1 MLFFFFYDNSKQAA
15 ATVEIII
22 TKGLNSELIKRP
34 RVSINM
40 CFHALL
46 QDNSRERDNNFSRH
60 FDISTWKIEG
70 KRATKNAIIGPLNF
84 KEKF

>member
-40 CFHALL
+40 CFHAYYKTILEREITISADTLTFQLGKSKENELL
-46 QDNSRERDNNFSRH
+46 KMQ
-60 FDISTWKIEG
+60 
-70 KRATKNAIIGPLNF
+70 
-84 KEKF
+84 

>member
-1 MLFFFFYDNSKQAA
+1 MTRAA

-40 CFHALL
+40 CFHAYYKTILEITISALL
-46 QDNSRERDNNFSRH
+46 DTLTFQL
-60 FDISTWKIEG
+60 G
-70 KRATKNAIIGPLNF
+70 KS
-84 KEKF
+84 KEKTSY

>member
-1 MLFFFFYDNSKQAA
+1 MTTAAA

-40 CFHALL
+40 CFHAYYKTIL
-46 QDNSRERDNNFSRH
+46 EIEIT
-60 FDISTWKIEG
+60 ISADTLTFQLG
-70 KRATKNAIIGPLNF
+70 KS
-84 KEKF
+84 KENELVLKMQ

>member
-1 MLFFFFYDNSKQAA
+1 MTTAA

-40 CFHALL
+40 CFHAYYKTIL
-46 QDNSRERDNNFSRH
+46 ERDNNFSRH

-84 KEKF
+84 TENF

>member
-1 MLFFFFYDNSKQAA
+1 MLFFFFFDNSKQAA

-40 CFHALL
+40 CFHAYYKTILEITISVL
-46 QDNSRERDNNFSRH
+46 NNSKNFP
-60 FDISTWKIEG
+60 
-70 KRATKNAIIGPLNF
+70 NLNF
-84 KEKF
+84 PLF

>member
-1 MLFFFFYDNSKQAA
+1 MTRAA

-40 CFHALL
+40 CFHAYYKTILEITISAL
-46 QDNSRERDNNFSRH
+46 HNSKKFPNLNL
-60 FDISTWKIEG
+60 
-70 KRATKNAIIGPLNF
+70 PLF
-84 KEKF
+84 